1 MLKERIVAHYA
12 VFKLGTL
19 YFNLALNSNPQAHIS
34 ASFFA
39 QSVSL
44 QIRAD
49 FRLFNLNF
57 WA

>member
-1 MLKERIVAHYA
+1 MLKERIVAHYVA
-12 VFKLGTL
+12 VKLGTL
-19 YFNLALNSNPQAHIS
+19 YFNLTLNTNPQAHIS

-49 FRLFNLNF
+49 FRLFNLNI